1 MKNTLIVR
9 LADGTALNFNF
20 PDQADQIKMA
30 DHVQKLL
37 ASPNLTLE
45 LDGRLLII
53 PVHNIVSV
61 EVSPLPSKL
70 PANTIRGASIID

>member
-1 MKNTLIVR
+1 MQNTLIVR
-9 LADGTALNFNF
+9 LADGTALNFKF
-20 PDQADQIKMA
+20 PDQADQIKLA

-61 EVSPLPSKL
+61 EVSPSPSKL

>member
-9 LADGTALNFNF
+9 LADGTTFNFQF
-20 PDQADQIKMA
+20 PDQADQVKMA

-45 LDGRLLII
+45 IDGRLLII

-61 EVSPLPSKL
+61 EVSPSPSKL
-70 PANTIRGASIID
+70 PANTIRGASIIH